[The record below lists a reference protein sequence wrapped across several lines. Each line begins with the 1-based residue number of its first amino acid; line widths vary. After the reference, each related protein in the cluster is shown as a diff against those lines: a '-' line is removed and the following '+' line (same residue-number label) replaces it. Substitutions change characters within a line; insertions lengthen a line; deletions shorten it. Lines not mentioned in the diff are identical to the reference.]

1 MNIYF
6 SCSITGGRD
15 EEKTYQKLVQTLEEN
30 GHIVP
35 TAHLSTPQVVEL
47 EEVIDPV
54 ETFIRDMKWL
64 READAIV
71 AEVSTPSHGVG
82 YEIATAL
89 NLNKPVFCCFQHKNG
104 YPRSSPEIPVPP
116 WCWRLI
122 PLTRKQ
128 LGCLSSF
135 LRGWSRKSHLV
146 NLVLEFYKLS

>member
-89 NLNKPVFCCFQHKNG
+89 NLNKPVFCCFQRQKRVSKIITGNT
-104 YPRSSPEIPVPP
+104 SPTLVLAPYTSDEEAVG
-116 WCWRLI
+116 LLKQF
-122 PLTRKQ
+122 LTR
-128 LGCLSSF
+128 
-135 LRGWSRKSHLV
+135 
-146 NLVLEFYKLS
+146 LES

>member
-30 GHIVP
+30 GHLVP

-89 NLNKPVFCCFQHKNG
+89 NLSKPVFCCFQRQKRVSKIITGNT
-104 YPRSSPEIPVPP
+104 SPTLVLAPYTSDEEAVG
-116 WCWRLI
+116 LLKQF
-122 PLTRKQ
+122 LTR
-128 LGCLSSF
+128 
-135 LRGWSRKSHLV
+135 
-146 NLVLEFYKLS
+146 LES

>member
-30 GHIVP
+30 GHIIP

-89 NLNKPVFCCFQHKNG
+89 NLNKPVFCCFQRQKRVSKIITGNT
-104 YPRSSPEIPVPP
+104 SPTLVLAPYTSDEEAVG
-116 WCWRLI
+116 LLKQF
-122 PLTRKQ
+122 LTR
-128 LGCLSSF
+128 
-135 LRGWSRKSHLV
+135 
-146 NLVLEFYKLS
+146 LES

>member
-30 GHIVP
+30 GHLVP

-89 NLNKPVFCCFQHKNG
+89 NLNKPVFCCFQRQKRVSKIITGNT
-104 YPRSSPEIPVPP
+104 SPTLVLAPYTSDEEAVG
-116 WCWRLI
+116 LLKQF
-122 PLTRKQ
+122 LTR
-128 LGCLSSF
+128 
-135 LRGWSRKSHLV
+135 
-146 NLVLEFYKLS
+146 LES